1 MAWNTRNNKLARF
14 FAFKSKETRDT
25 FFDRLKK
32 LDTKSDYTTNAIK
45 IGDKAI
51 VVKCG
56 NGETISNK
64 DRFMTASIDSLAKS
78 LVGSLGSNP
87 SRTTKTAMNKKAVI
101 GSLASGLFH
110 GATNLMPSISNAI
123 SKTPIAKNII
133 PGFASHFRSPTR
145 NLAMNQAFKQAPK
158 HIDDVAALRGTAS
171 KPLTSEDVVN
181 KFTTGINNDAKLQ
194 GVTGLSEA
202 SGALAGQG
210 RNGWWRLGVQGR
222 GDLSNFMNQM
232 KAQGHGNTEAYKA
245 LQSRYNS
252 IGRNR
257 MGLAIAAP
265 MAYVG
270 GQAVAGREPAKRND
284 IWSQIASVPAG
295 AADMVGA
302 GGIVKLM
309 RENPEV
315 TTLGSGAAL
324 AAMLYYMMSRGGN
337 NTNNR
342 YM

>member
-1 MAWNTRNNKLARF
+1 MAWTTRNNKLARF

-32 LDTKSDYTTNAIK
+32 LDAKSDYTANAIK
-45 IGDKAI
+45 IGEKAI

-78 LVGSLGSNP
+78 LVGSLGSNS
-87 SRTTKTAMNKKAVI
+87 SRSTKVAMDKKAFF
-101 GSLASGLFH
+101 GRLASGLFH
-110 GATNLMPSISNAI
+110 GAGKAMPSTFNAI
-123 SKTPIAKNII
+123 SHTPVVKNLV

-145 NLAMNQAFKQAPK
+145 NLAMNDALKQAPK
-158 HIDDVAALRGTAS
+158 HLDDVAGLKGTAS
-171 KPLTSEDVVN
+171 KPLTSEDVVG
-181 KFTTGINNDAKLQ
+181 KFTSGINADPKLQ
-194 GVTGLSEA
+194 GVGGLSEA

-210 RNGWWRLGVQGR
+210 RNGWWRLGVKGR
-222 GDLSNFMNQM
+222 GDLANFMDQL
-232 KAQGHGNTEAYKA
+232 KARGHQNTEAYKA
-245 LQSRYNS
+245 LSDRYNS

-270 GQAVAGREPAKRND
+270 GKAYAEREPAKRND

-295 AADMVGA
+295 VADMVGA
-302 GGIVKLM
+302 GGIGKLM

-324 AAMLYYMMSRGGN
+324 AALLYYMMSRGGN